1 MDSVSLIPLFSVSLS
16 AFATFTLSFLSLLCK
31 LGFLL
36 SDDIGVLEIG
46 VEGRNGGGIKKKTPC
61 RGFTLE
67 VKRHVV
73 QQAPKCYVVD
83 FFF

>member
-1 MDSVSLIPLFSVSLS
+1 MDSVSLIALFSVSLS

-46 VEGRNGGGIKKKTPC
+46 AEGRNGGGKKKKKTPC

-73 QQAPKCYVVD
+73 QQAPKCYVV
-83 FFF
+83 